1 MGGKLKS
8 RVLYTGKN
16 IFWGYISTFS
26 TTILSFVARTAFIK
40 TIGVDFLGIN
50 GLFTSVLGVLSLTEL
65 GIGTA
70 MNYSLYK
77 PVAENDTE
85 KIKSLMKVFKS
96 AYRIVALTV
105 AILGLVIIP
114 FLDILVKDA
123 EGVKHVKF
131 YYLFFLFNTVST
143 YFVSYKY
150 SLVNAD
156 QKNYVITNITAV
168 FNIAMHA
175 FQIAVLFIF
184 ESYVAY
190 LIIQAIMQLIQKIY
204 TANYIDKKYPYL
216 KEKNVVRLEKQEKS
230 KIISNV
236 KALILHKIG
245 DISVNQTDNIII
257 SAFVNVTTVGLVS
270 NYALITNTV
279 NTFVNVAFGGTIGS
293 LGNLFAS
300 SDKKKQHE
308 VFCVMDFVDFWIYSF
323 SSVALFALLQ
333 PFISLMWGDLTL
345 HISVVALFV
354 LNNYMVGQRVSVNNI
369 KVAGGIFNQDKY
381 LALIQSAVNLIVSV
395 ALAFRFGLI
404 GVYIGTIVSGAIPS
418 LVRPWI
424 VYKNLFDESVFKY
437 YKIYFLRL
445 LLTVAMC
452 GGAYFG
458 VNYIMTELSWIR
470 FFICVV
476 AVAIIP
482 NLILF
487 VIFFK
492 TEEFKYLMSIV
503 NRLFKKQKGDN

>member
-1 MGGKLKS
+1 MGEKLKS
-8 RVLYTGKN
+8 RILYTGKN
-16 IFWGYISTFS
+16 IFWGYISTFL
-26 TTILSFVARTAFIK
+26 TTILSFICRTAFIK

-50 GLFTSVLGVLSLTEL
+50 GLYASVLGVLSLTEL

-85 KIKSLMKVFKS
+85 KIKSLMTVFKS
-96 AYRIVALTV
+96 AYRIVAIVVTV
-105 AILGLVIIP
+105 LGLMILP
-114 FLDILVKDA
+114 FLDVLVTGADGIKN
-123 EGVKHVKF
+123 VKF

-204 TANYIDKKYPYL
+204 TAIYIDKHYPYL
-216 KEKNVVRLEKQEKS
+216 KEKNVTPLEKNEKK
-230 KIISNV
+230 KIITNV

-257 SAFVNVTTVGLVS
+257 SAFINVTTVGLVS
-270 NYALITNTV
+270 NYTLITNTV

-308 VFCVMDFVDFWIYSF
+308 VFRAMDFVDFWIYSF
-323 SSVALFALLQ
+323 SSIALFSLIQ
-333 PFISLMWGDLTL
+333 PFISLMWGNLTL
-345 HISVVALFV
+345 PISVVALFV

-369 KVAGGIFNQDKY
+369 KIAGGIFNQDKY
-381 LALIQSAVNLIVSV
+381 LAIIQSIVNLVVSV
-395 ALAFRFGLI
+395 ALAFKFGII
-404 GVYIGTIVSGAIPS
+404 GVYIGTIVSGVIPS

-424 VYKNLFDESVFKY
+424 VYKNLFDDSVFKY
-437 YKIYFLRL
+437 YKDYFLRL
-445 LLTVAMC
+445 ILTIIMC
-452 GGAYFG
+452 AGAYFG
-458 VNYIMTELSWIR
+458 VNYIMQELTWGR
-470 FFICVV
+470 FFISVLTV
-476 AVAIIP
+476 GIVP

-487 VIFFK
+487 VLFFRASG
-492 TEEFKYLMSIV
+492 FKYLLSILKM
-503 NRLFKKQKGDN
+503 LFKKVVRR

>member
-1 MGGKLKS
+1 MKS
-8 RVLYTGKN
+8 RILYTGKN
-16 IFWGYISTFS
+16 VFWGYISTFL
-26 TTILSFVARTAFIK
+26 TAILSFLCRTAFIK

-77 PVAENDTE
+77 PVADNDTE

-114 FLDILVKDA
+114 FLDVLVTGA
-123 EGVKHVKF
+123 EGIEHVKF

-156 QKNYVITNITAV
+156 QKHYVITNITAV

-175 FQIAVLFIF
+175 FQIAALFIF
-184 ESYVAY
+184 KSYVAY
-190 LIIQAIMQLIQKIY
+190 LVIQAIMQLIQKVY
-204 TANYIDKKYPYL
+204 TAIYIDKQYPYL
-216 KEKNVVRLEKQEKS
+216 KEKNVTPLEKKEKN

-236 KALILHKIG
+236 KALILHKVG

-257 SAFVNVTTVGLVS
+257 SAFVNIATVGLVS

-300 SDKKKQHE
+300 DDKEKQYK
-308 VFCVMDFVDFWIYSF
+308 VFRTLDFIDFWIYSF

-345 HISVVALFV
+345 PISVVALFV

-381 LALIQSAVNLIVSV
+381 LALIQSAVNLVVSV
-395 ALAFRFGLI
+395 VLAFKFGLI

-424 VYKNLFDESVFKY
+424 VYKNLFDTKVIKY
-437 YKIYFLRL
+437 YKDYFLRL
-445 LLTVAMC
+445 FITIAMC
-452 GGAYFG
+452 VGAYFA
-458 VNYIMTELSWIR
+458 VDAIMSELTWLR
-470 FFICVV
+470 FFVSVFFV
-476 AVAIIP
+476 AVIP

-487 VIFFK
+487 VLYFR
-492 TEEFKYLMSIV
+492 TDEFKYLLSIIKG
-503 NRLFKKQKGDN
+503 LFNKIARRNG